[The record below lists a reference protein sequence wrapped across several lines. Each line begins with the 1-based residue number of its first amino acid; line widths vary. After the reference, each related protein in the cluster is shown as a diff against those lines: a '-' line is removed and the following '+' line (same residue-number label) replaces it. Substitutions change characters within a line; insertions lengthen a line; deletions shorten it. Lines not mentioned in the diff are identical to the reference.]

1 MMPDILTEDS
11 ISMKPLLN
19 LTAALALLLPSCTLG
34 PDHQTPA
41 LPGDLAKL
49 QVNDVTQPM
58 SLTSCNEWWKSAND
72 PDLDQLIAQALDS
85 NLDLKLAIARLD
97 EARAIREQGKSH
109 YLPSGGFTGGVRQQ
123 LDSTVFFQGVPRSIR
138 DQTVFDG
145 GFEATW
151 ELDLFGKVKRT
162 VEAGDALAQASAEDL
177 RDVRRM
183 LAASVSSAYVEHRTS
198 ERLLEIR
205 LKQLASL
212 ETLVESARKRMEAG
226 DLTRGDL
233 AEIRSR
239 QAEMRSNIR
248 TLRLGQREAANRIAV
263 LTGKGVAPSLPESG
277 TIPTFRAPEI
287 PRQPLALIL
296 GRPDVRAA
304 ERRLAAATAN
314 IGIAMS
320 ELYPSVTLQ
329 GRLALEANT
338 LSALGSADSEA
349 FSFGP
354 RLRWDF
360 LNLQR
365 NRAKVKASEASSTA
379 ALAQWENQ
387 VLLVLEE
394 VDNAISQTEE
404 ARAALVEARDVLD
417 HQRLRAEEIRRGDEE
432 MLLSPEDREPGL
444 IAQWES
450 ECAKLH
456 AEAALAKATIHLQ
469 QSVTAP

>member
-1 MMPDILTEDS
+1 MKSIL
-11 ISMKPLLN
+11 K
-19 LTAALALLLPSCTLG
+19 LTAALTLLLPSCTLG

-41 LPGDLAKL
+41 IPGDLAKL
-49 QVNDVTQPM
+49 EVRHVTQPM
-58 SLTSCNEWWKSAND
+58 SLSLRNDWWKSAND
-72 PDLDQLIAQALDS
+72 PRLNQLIAQALDS

-123 LDSTVFFQGVPRSIR
+123 LDSTVFFKGVPRSIR

-145 GFEATW
+145 GLEAAW

-162 VEAGDALAQASAEDL
+162 LEAGDALAQASAEDL

-183 LAASVSSAYVEHRTS
+183 LAAAVSSAYVEHRTS
-198 ERLLEIR
+198 EILLEIR

-212 ETLVESARKRMEAG
+212 ETLMETARQRVEAG
-226 DLTRGDL
+226 DITRGEL

-248 TLRLGQREAANRIAV
+248 TLRLGQRATANRLAV

-277 TIPTFRAPEI
+277 SIPTFRAPEI

-296 GRPDVRAA
+296 ARPDVRAA
-304 ERRLAAATAN
+304 EQRLAASTAG

-320 ELYPSVTLQ
+320 ELYPSVTIQ

-338 LSALGSADSEA
+338 FSALGSADSEA

-354 RLRWDF
+354 RLSWDV

-365 NRAKVKASEASSTA
+365 NRDKVKASEAAVTA

-404 ARAALVEARDVLD
+404 ARSALVEARDVLA
-417 HQRLRAEEIRRGDEE
+417 HQRLRAEEVRRNDEE

-444 IAQWES
+444 IALLES
-450 ECAKLH
+450 ECANLH

-469 QSVTAP
+469 QSVAAP

>member
-1 MMPDILTEDS
+1 
-11 ISMKPLLN
+11 MKPILH

-49 QVNDVTQPM
+49 EVRHVTEPM
-58 SLTSCNEWWKSAND
+58 SLRSRNDWWKSAND
-72 PDLDQLIAQALDS
+72 PGLNQLIAQGLDS

-97 EARAIREQGKSH
+97 EARAIREQGKSL

-145 GFEATW
+145 GLEAAW

-162 VEAGDALAQASAEDL
+162 VEAGDALAEASAEDL

-183 LAASVSSAYVEHRTS
+183 LAASISSAYVEHRTS

-205 LKQLASL
+205 MKQLASL
-212 ETLVESARKRMEAG
+212 ETLMETARKRVEAG
-226 DLTRGDL
+226 DITRGEL

-248 TLRLGQREAANRIAV
+248 TLRLGQRSAANRLAV
-263 LTGKGVAPSLPESG
+263 LTGKGIAPVLPESG
-277 TIPTFRAPEI
+277 SIPAFRTPEI
-287 PRQPLALIL
+287 PCQPLALIL
-296 GRPDVRAA
+296 ARPDVRAA
-304 ERRLAAATAN
+304 EQRLAAATAG

-329 GRLALEANT
+329 GRVALEANT

-354 RLRWDF
+354 RLSWDF
-360 LNLQR
+360 LNFKR
-365 NRAKVKASEASSTA
+365 NRAKVKASEASATA

-394 VDNAISQTEE
+394 VDNAMNQVED
-404 ARAALVEARDVLD
+404 ARVTLVETRDVLT
-417 HQRLRAEEIRRGDEE
+417 HQQLRAEEVRRNDEE
-432 MLLSPEDREPGL
+432 MLLSPEDREPSL
-444 IAQWES
+444 IALLEA
-450 ECAKLH
+450 ECAEIH

-469 QSVTAP
+469 QSVASP